1 MKKYILSL
9 ATALIC
15 LTATGYLSGCKDK
28 DEKNGKIDK
37 TALLIGTWT
46 LTETT
51 DPANA
56 PVELQYSFEE
66 DGTLAYRVTVRGGK
80 TKSIDNG
87 TWRFSD
93 AEQTS
98 LELSLATVTSHTIEI
113 LDETTL
119 RLNDSAVVL
128 TFTRQ

>member
-1 MKKYILSL
+1 MKTYILPI
-9 ATALIC
+9 TVLIC
-15 LTATGYLSGCKDK
+15 FTCIIYLAGCKDK
-28 DEKNGKIDK
+28 DEKNEKIDK

-51 DPANA
+51 DPVNA

-66 DGTLAYRVTVRGGK
+66 DGTLVYRVTVRKGK
-80 TKSIDNG
+80 TKSINTG
-87 TWRFSD
+87 TWRFTD
-93 AEQTS
+93 AEQTT
-98 LELSLATVTSHTIEI
+98 LELNVATVITHTIEV

-119 RLNDSAVVL
+119 RLNDGIAVL